1 MTKEIEIYTDGS
13 CLGNPGPGG
22 YGATILYKSHRKE
35 LSQGYKLTTNNRMEM
50 LATVKALQTLTE
62 PCKVTLTTD
71 SQYVRQGITQ
81 WMKNWKK
88 NNWKTASKQPVKNV
102 DIWKLIDAE
111 NQRHE
116 IEWCWV
122 KGHSGHPENERCDD
136 LARNAAEGNDLL
148 IDEGYKP

>member
-1 MTKEIEIYTDGS
+1 MTRKALLEKLATA
-13 CLGNPGPGG
+13 G
-22 YGATILYKSHRKE
+22 YGNDE
-35 LSQGYKLTTNNRMEM
+35 LN
-50 LATVKALQTLTE
+50 AL
-62 PCKVTLTTD
+62 K
-71 SQYVRQGITQ
+71 
-81 WMKNWKK
+81 
-88 NNWKTASKQPVKNV
+88 
-102 DIWKLIDAE
+102 KLIDAE